1 MNTKILLIVIAI
13 LLLFLFSYE
22 SKAVISGEHARTVS
36 LDKGYYYIDKY
47 IDSESNNTC
56 YILYGTQ
63 FGGAIG
69 AFGSIS
75 CVKNEVININIT
87 GGK

>member
-1 MNTKILLIVIAI
+1 MNTKTLLIVIVILA
-13 LLLFLFSYE
+13 LLLFSYVG
-22 SKAVISGEHARTVS
+22 KGLISGEHLRVVPT
-36 LDKGYYYIDKY
+36 DKGYYYIDKY
-47 IDSESNNTC
+47 VDSESNNTC

-75 CVKNEVININIT
+75 CVKNEVIAS
-87 GGK
+87 